1 MKEVRILSIDSRG
14 RIVIPYIIRKSVGIT
29 TNSQLMMVSDSESK
43 EIKIKPV
50 GLADESNLMKFRIT
64 MADVPGFLARLANTF
79 GDLGISLIYG
89 ESMTIEKDKIALW
102 TVIGPVGPSIVLDE
116 LEDTLIK
123 KGKAVKVEISP
134 LD

>member
-64 MADVPGFLARLANTF
+64 MADVPGSLARLANTF